1 MDLEGN
7 HEIIASESGSGLDV
21 VVRRMRQGDG
31 GESIVSFC
39 SETNS
44 GSLRKMFCI
53 AWIFL
58 TSYPRLK
65 SIAYSKWNK

>member
-44 GSLRKMFCI
+44 GSLRKMFSNF
-53 AWIFL
+53 IF
-58 TSYPRLK
+58 K
-65 SIAYSKWNK
+65 AKKYSLQ